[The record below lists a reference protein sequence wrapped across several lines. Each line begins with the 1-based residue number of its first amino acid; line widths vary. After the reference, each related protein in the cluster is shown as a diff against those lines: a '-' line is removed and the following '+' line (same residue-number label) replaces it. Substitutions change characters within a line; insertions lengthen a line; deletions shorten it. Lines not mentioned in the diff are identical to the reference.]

1 MALRLKV
8 FCRYGYAEI
17 NICDNAAFIA
27 VLGIICD
34 LNVCTGWLEEQMDE
48 GFQAE
53 HLKQG
58 KTHSCPD
65 VVVFVGA
72 EHVQDEPGLLQL

>member
-8 FCRYGYAEI
+8 FCRYVYAEI
-17 NICDNAAFIA
+17 NICDNTAFIA

-53 HLKQG
+53 HLK
-58 KTHSCPD
+58 
-65 VVVFVGA
+65 
-72 EHVQDEPGLLQL
+72 